1 MGTCKH
7 LVVLPESSDVNYKG
21 YYVIMNINFT
31 HQMTSYVQKQ
41 HLRNS
46 GADITDDIEDD
57 PEDDIELFG
66 STSVI

>member
-1 MGTCKH
+1 MATCKH
-7 LVVLPESSDVNYKG
+7 QVVLSESSDVNNQG
-21 YYVIMNINFT
+21 YYVIINMNFT
-31 HQMTSYVQKQ
+31 HQMTSYIQKQ

-57 PEDDIELFG
+57 PEDDIELFV